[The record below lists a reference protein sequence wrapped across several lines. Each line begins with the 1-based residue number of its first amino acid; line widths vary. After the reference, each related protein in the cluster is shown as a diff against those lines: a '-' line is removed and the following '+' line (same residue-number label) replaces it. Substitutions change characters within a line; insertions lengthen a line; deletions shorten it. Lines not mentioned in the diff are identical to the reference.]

1 MLSIGKLGQG
11 QADYYLQ
18 AVGQGIEDY
27 YSGHGEAP
35 GRWLG
40 TATGELELSGQV
52 EADALRAILSGNR
65 PDNNGSLAQPARG
78 RSRVPGFDL
87 TFSAPKSVSVLY
99 GLGNERVSRE
109 VRDAHE
115 AAVDAALS
123 YMERHAAVA
132 RRGHGGSESVLG
144 NGFIAAAFRHRTSR
158 AGDPQLHTHVLTAN
172 ITRGPDGRWTAL
184 DARHLYTHAR
194 TGGFLYQAHLRDELT
209 RRLGVEFTPVRR
221 GVAEVAGIPPA
232 VLRAFSR
239 RRAEIEQELAQRG
252 ETSAKAAQVAALD
265 TRRVKDYAVPAL
277 QLQQR
282 WRERARQL
290 DLEPERVGDLFGE
303 TSVQPLTGEQVESVD
318 DELGS
323 PSGLTR
329 QAATF
334 NRRDAIRAWCEQL
347 PHGAPVEQVEEL
359 AAGLLRSERVVPL
372 AQDVRRLTHSDVVR
386 RADGRL
392 VSATSEERRYST
404 PELLALERR
413 ILHTASDTR
422 GGDRGTVR
430 TETLAAVLAARP
442 ELSAEQAEMVRRLT
456 TDGDGIAVVVGKA
469 GSGKTYALDAA
480 RQAWQADGHNVIGA
494 ALARRAALELR
505 DGAGIESTSIHALLA
520 QLRDQPTD
528 LLSQR
533 TVLVVDE
540 AGMVGTRQLA
550 ELVDHTETAGAKLV
564 LVGDPQ
570 QLPEIDAGG
579 IFRSLT
585 LRAEPIRLEDNRRQ
599 EQRWEREALDLL
611 ASGHAEQALDQ
622 YRRHGR
628 LVIGEDAADTRRRLV
643 EDYWQATSKGREAI
657 MVALRRD
664 DVADLNARAR
674 ALAAA
679 DGRLGAQELIVMGRP
694 FAVGDQVV
702 TLRNHSRLGVTNGTH
717 GDVTAIDVERGELT
731 LQDRNGEQY
740 TLTNEYLQQPT
751 SSGRSPIDYGYA
763 LTGHKA
769 QGLTTGSAFVLGSPE
784 LYREWGYVALSRG
797 RADNRL
803 YVVAPESPE
812 RAEIAPAEPPTPALD
827 QLQRALQR
835 SQAQHAASDLS
846 HGPLAQT
853 PTTELAD
860 RAQQLTRSL
869 QAAERRERRT
879 QASAQRRT
887 RADRR
892 QTPQAAT
899 TRSERTQEVSAERR
913 ELASIHAELDR
924 RQRPIDATLLLDPPG
939 YLIAELGRP
948 PDQGADRAA
957 WLSLARRIDAYRER
971 NEIIDPERALP
982 AKPRATAAE
991 IAELR
996 AIRAEIRTLT
1006 SSREQAIDREGA
1018 TREL

>member
-27 YSGHGEAP
+27 YTGHGEAP

-40 TATGELELSGQV
+40 TATGEFELSGQV

-65 PDNNGSLAQPARG
+65 PDNNSQLAQPARG

-99 GLGNERVSRE
+99 GLGDERVSRE

-115 AAVDAALS
+115 AAVDAALG

-172 ITRGPDGRWTAL
+172 MTRGTDGRWTAL
-184 DARHLYTHAR
+184 DARHLYAHAR

-252 ETSAKAAQVAALD
+252 ETSAKAAHIAALD
-265 TRRVKDYAVPAL
+265 TRRAKDYAVPAVE
-277 QLQQR
+277 LQQR

-290 DLEPERVGDLFGE
+290 DLEPGRVGDMFGQ
-303 TSVQPLTGEQVESVD
+303 TSVQPLTGEQVEAID

-323 PSGLTR
+323 STGLTR

-334 NRRDAIRAWCEQL
+334 NRRDALRAWCEQL

-359 AAGLLRSERVVPL
+359 ADALLTSERVVPL
-372 AQDVRRLTHSDVVR
+372 AQDVRQLTHSDVVR

-392 VSATSEERRYST
+392 VPATSEERRYST

-413 ILHTASDTR
+413 IIDTANGTR
-422 GGDRGTVR
+422 AGDRGTVP

-456 TDGDGIAVVVGKA
+456 TDGDGIAAVVGKA

-480 RQAWQADGHNVIGA
+480 RQAWQADGHQVIGA

-505 DGAGIESTSIHALLA
+505 DDAGIESTSIHALLA
-520 QLRDQPTD
+520 QLREQPTD

-550 ELVDHTETAGAKLV
+550 ELVDHAETAGAKLV

-579 IFRSLT
+579 SFRSLT
-585 LRAEPIRLEDNRRQ
+585 LRAQPIRLEENRRQ
-599 EQRWEREALDLL
+599 QQQWEREALDLL
-611 ASGHAEQALDQ
+611 ASGQAEQALDQ
-622 YRRHGR
+622 YHEHGR
-628 LVIGEDAADTRRRLV
+628 LVIGENADDTRRRLV
-643 EDYWQATSKGREAI
+643 DDYWHATSTGREAI

-679 DGRLGAQELIVMGRP
+679 AGRLGEQELTVVGRP
-694 FAVGDQVV
+694 FAVGDQIV
-702 TLRNHSRLGVTNGTH
+702 TLRNHSGLGVTNGAH
-717 GDVTAIDVERGELT
+717 GHVTAIDLERGELT
-731 LQDRNGEQY
+731 LQDHGGDQY
-740 TLTNEYLQQPT
+740 TLTSDYLQQPT
-751 SSGRSPIDYGYA
+751 NSGRSPIDYGYA

-812 RAEIAPAEPPTPALD
+812 RAEIAPAEPPTPPLD
-827 QLQRALQR
+827 HLQHALQR
-835 SQAQHAASDLS
+835 SQAQQAGSDLS
-846 HGPLAQT
+846 RGSLAQA
-853 PTTELAD
+853 PTAKLAE
-860 RAQQLTRSL
+860 RAQQLTHSL
-869 QAAERRERRT
+869 QADQRRERRT
-879 QASAQRRT
+879 RALAQRRAPAG
-887 RADRR
+887 RS
-892 QTPQAAT
+892 QTPATAT
-899 TRSERTQEVSAERR
+899 TSGGRAQEVSAERR
-913 ELASIHAELDR
+913 ELASIQAELDR
-924 RQRPIDATLLLDPPG
+924 RQRPIDTALLLDPPE
-939 YLIAELGRP
+939 YLIAELGQP
-948 PDQGADRAA
+948 PDQGPDRAA
-957 WLSLARRIDAYRER
+957 WLGLARRIDAYRQR
-971 NEIIDPERALP
+971 NEITDPEHALP
-982 AKPRATAAE
+982 RQPHAGASE
-991 IAELR
+991 IAQLR
-996 AIRAEIRTLT
+996 GLRAEIRTLT
-1006 SSREQAIDREGA
+1006 SIREQTIERESA
-1018 TREL
+1018 AREL